1 MRGGGSGGSGDEEGD
16 REAKGELIGGGGR
29 GRGWRIGGG
38 KGD

>member
-1 MRGGGSGGSGDEEGD
+1 MRGGGSGGSGDEEVG
-16 REAKGELIGGGGR
+16 REAKGEAIGGGGG